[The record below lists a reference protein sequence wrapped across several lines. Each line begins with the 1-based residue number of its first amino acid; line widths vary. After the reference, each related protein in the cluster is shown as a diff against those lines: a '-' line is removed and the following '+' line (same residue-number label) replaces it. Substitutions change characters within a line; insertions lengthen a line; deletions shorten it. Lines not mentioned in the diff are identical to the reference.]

1 MTEEEIKTNHQAE
14 IINLRMT
21 NSQLHQA
28 LAESAA
34 EKMRILASINDL
46 LTSKSQKKG
55 ENQQYQNIYQ
65 HIVKSLEEI
74 KWKYQ

>member
-34 EKMRILASINDL
+34 EKMRILASIND
-46 LTSKSQKKG
+46 SDQ
-55 ENQQYQNIYQ
+55 
-65 HIVKSLEEI
+65 
-74 KWKYQ
+74 